1 LYLSLDL
8 YNQFITINLTL
19 TPLGG
24 LSIMSI
30 VAKVIAQSDEA
41 NRFLSTAELTKLQDF
56 FNNGMLRISAA
67 QKLAA
72 SQQKI
77 VDEASRRF
85 WSRCPN
91 TPSNSGNPQ
100 KTALCQRDQ
109 GWYIRLVSYCML
121 AGNSKPLEDI
131 GLDGMRDMYVSL
143 GVPLANL
150 KLAMRC
156 VKDVAMAELTSEEG
170 ALAAPYFDQ
179 LIRAF

>member
-1 LYLSLDL
+1 
-8 YNQFITINLTL
+8 
-19 TPLGG
+19 
-24 LSIMSI
+24 MSI
-30 VAKVIAQSDEA
+30 VAKAIAQSDEA
-41 NRFLSTAELTKLQDF
+41 NRFLSSAELTKLQDF
-56 FNNGMLRISAA
+56 FNNGTVRISAA

-72 SQQKI
+72 NQQKI
-77 VDEASRRF
+77 VDEGSKRF
-85 WSRCPN
+85 WAQCPN

-109 GWYIRLVSYCML
+109 GWYIRLVSYCVL

-150 KLAMRC
+150 KLAMKC
-156 VKDVAMAELTSEEG
+156 IKEVAMGVLTSEEG

>member
-1 LYLSLDL
+1 
-8 YNQFITINLTL
+8 
-19 TPLGG
+19 
-24 LSIMSI
+24 MSI
-30 VAKVIAQSDEA
+30 IAKVIAQSDEA
-41 NRFLSTAELTKLQDF
+41 SRFLSSAELAKLQEF
-56 FNNGMLRISAA
+56 FSNSTARVSAA

-72 SQQKI
+72 NQQKI
-77 VDEASRRF
+77 VDEGSQRF
-85 WSRCPN
+85 WAQCSN

-109 GWYIRLVSYCML
+109 GWYIRLVSYCVL

-150 KLAMRC
+150 KLAMKC
-156 VKDVAMAELTSEEG
+156 IKEVALGGLTAEEG

>member
-1 LYLSLDL
+1 
-8 YNQFITINLTL
+8 
-19 TPLGG
+19 
-24 LSIMSI
+24 MSI
-30 VAKVIAQSDEA
+30 VAKVIAQSDRSE
-41 NRFLSTAELTKLQDF
+41 RFLSSAELTQLQDF
-56 FNNGMLRISAA
+56 FNNGNVRISAA

-72 SQQKI
+72 NQQKI
-77 VDEASRRF
+77 VEEGSKQF

-91 TPSNSGNPQ
+91 TPSNSGDPK

-109 GWYIRLVSYCML
+109 GWYIRLVSYCVL

-143 GVPLANL
+143 RVPLANL

-156 VKDVAMAELTSEEG
+156 LKEVAMGLLSSEEA
-170 ALAAPYFDQ
+170 ALAGPYFDQ